1 VRGRSLTA
9 EFLLDPIALSGHS
22 GSSLEPNIF
31 TYQSALDPAPLSSHP
46 QHYAGLDTWDVGQQ
60 GLCSLQ
66 PSFSAGPLALP
77 GHIDFGNFIDQPTA
91 FPWSTNLFDFNP
103 LTRTPQPWV
112 QHTQTM
118 VSPALDEPPFV
129 FDHWVEPQQFVAAPL
144 PAPVTAPPLAAPI
157 AAPLPAPS
165 NRIACSSPGCGKTF
179 RRAGDCRRHM
189 LKHGPPRFICPL
201 NGCTMPFTRADKLR
215 DHLRQGHK
223 IDQTR
228 QRNSA

>member
-1 VRGRSLTA
+1 VDWSDVTP

-22 GSSLEPNIF
+22 WSSLDPNIF

-60 GLCSLQ
+60 GLCSSQ
-66 PSFSAGPLALP
+66 PSFSALP

-91 FPWSTNLFDFNP
+91 FPWSTNAFDFNP

-112 QHTQTM
+112 PHTQTM
-118 VSPALDEPPFV
+118 MPPALDEPPFV
-129 FDHWVEPQQFVAAPL
+129 FDHWVEPQQFVAAP
-144 PAPVTAPPLAAPI
+144 P
-157 AAPLPAPS
+157 PAPS